1 MTTLTTHFLKN
12 SRIGSGTVAKEVKYD
27 EKCQTIHL
35 ELGTQRKMPREVI
48 CLTKSDIWLFVALT
62 QLYKKIPQCGFNNS
76 IGNIH
81 NMCFWNTN
89 QWIKKSDTMPSTDR
103 WFRGCENQ
111 GFINCLRSQPAWGC
125 EYLNILRMWISENY
139 KLLEISTCLRCPMV
153 RPRCYK
159 EGKQH
164 LERTR
169 LQKYY
174 LKIIEIIRLL

>member
-1 MTTLTTHFLKN
+1 MRLDAIISSYIFQAKAMTTLRTHFLKN

-62 QLYKKIPQCGFNNS
+62 QLYKNIPQCGFNNS

-89 QWIKKSDTMPSTDR
+89 QCSGSKKVTQCQALTDD
-103 WFRGCENQ
+103 
-111 GFINCLRSQPAWGC
+111 
-125 EYLNILRMWISENY
+125 
-139 KLLEISTCLRCPMV
+139 LEDV
-153 RPRCYK
+153 
-159 EGKQH
+159 
-164 LERTR
+164 
-169 LQKYY
+169 
-174 LKIIEIIRLL
+174 KIRDL